1 MSEFERK
8 ELEDKIFCAKCG
20 SLVEES
26 LQLACEHNLCL
37 NCAARN
43 LKREETKKIHKIKV
57 N

>member
-26 LQLACEHNLCL
+26 LLLACEHNLCL